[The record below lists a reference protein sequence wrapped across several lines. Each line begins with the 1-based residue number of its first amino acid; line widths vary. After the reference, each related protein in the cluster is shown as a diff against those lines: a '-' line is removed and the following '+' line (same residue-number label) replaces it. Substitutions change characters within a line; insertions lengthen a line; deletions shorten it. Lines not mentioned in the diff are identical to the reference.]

1 MIPHHPT
8 DQISL
13 LSHPEELPLARQ
25 FVADHAAAAGF
36 DEDRREQIRLAVDE
50 ALANVIKHGY
60 GGREDQP
67 IELRAGAFVDE
78 KGVRGLVVSVRD
90 FGCQID
96 PSAIKSRDLDDVRP
110 GGLGVH
116 IMRAVMDAVVYSQA
130 DGGGMKVEMVK
141 MNVS

>member
-1 MIPHHPT
+1 MIPHQPL
-8 DQISL
+8 D
-13 LSHPEELPLARQ
+13 ELCLRSDPNDLPRARQ
-25 FVADHAAAAGF
+25 FIAEHAHAAGF
-36 DEDRREQIRLAVDE
+36 DEDSREKIRLAVDE

-60 GGREDQP
+60 GGRQDQP

-78 KGVRGLVVSVRD
+78 NGVRGLVVSVRD

-116 IMRAVMDAVVYSQA
+116 IMRSVMDVVEYSQA

-141 MNVS
+141 MNLP